1 MKSEGGGIAFE
12 EAIAGEEGVGAVV
25 GWGERREKSEIS
37 MQERKRKGN
46 VTSEAARPAPF
57 DSGGVS
63 PTGVGDLGLRLMMRE
78 FLGTAGLCKEIE
90 RDV

>member
-12 EAIAGEEGVGAVV
+12 EAIVGEEGVGAVV
-25 GWGERREKSEIS
+25 G
-37 MQERKRKGN
+37 
-46 VTSEAARPAPF
+46 SEAARLAPF

-63 PTGVGDLGLRLMMRE
+63 PTGVGDLRLRLMMRE
-78 FLGTAGLCKEIE
+78 FLGTTGLCKEIE